1 MILYFGYFILF
12 CVLDA
17 SYASSHL
24 QISHRCIK
32 MRALLRLLK
41 NQKRNKKNEDT
52 RVHDAIAHLNN
63 DKTWRNYSA
72 KRQVESQ
79 RFSSDHQT
87 NFHEVEKRRSH
98 NLSCSRFAQE
108 GFSLTGVWR
117 SRRSMETLAR
127 SRKHVSSQEIV
138 RTVLSGRRS
147 RGDLPE
153 TLSSLFHTLR
163 VIVHFVTCLLRN
175 WCFPCNNFVN
185 CVARRQR

>member
-1 MILYFGYFILF
+1 
-12 CVLDA
+12 
-17 SYASSHL
+17 
-24 QISHRCIK
+24 
-32 MRALLRLLK
+32 MRSLLHLLK
-41 NQKRNKKNEDT
+41 DQKRKMKI
-52 RVHDAIAHLNN
+52 RMLMMLMAYLNN
-63 DKTWRNYSA
+63 NKTWRNYSA

-79 RFSSDHQT
+79 RFSSDRQA
-87 NFHEVEKRRSH
+87 NFDEVEKRRSH

-108 GFSLTGVWR
+108 GFSLAGVWR

-163 VIVHFVTCLLRN
+163 VIAHFVTCLLRN
-175 WCFPCNNFVN
+175 WCFPWNNFVN
-185 CVARRQR
+185 CVARRQKLKGTMVLLVRRIPLGLGTIISIIRLLLK